1 MRLASA
7 AIKSVSSLPRA
18 GGVCSFCAA
27 DAVARIGD
35 DSDNTKTLPMSIHVS
50 FGHTAAGQAV
60 IGEVQFNL
68 DVSLQAKEI
77 PAKRWYFYE
86 CAHRKMISQSTIA

>member
-1 MRLASA
+1 
-7 AIKSVSSLPRA
+7 
-18 GGVCSFCAA
+18 
-27 DAVARIGD
+27 
-35 DSDNTKTLPMSIHVS
+35 MSIHIS

-77 PAKRWYFYE
+77 PRE
-86 CAHRKMISQSTIA
+86 EMVLLRMCSS

>member
-77 PAKRWYFYE
+77 PRE
-86 CAHRKMISQSTIA
+86 EMVLLRMCSS